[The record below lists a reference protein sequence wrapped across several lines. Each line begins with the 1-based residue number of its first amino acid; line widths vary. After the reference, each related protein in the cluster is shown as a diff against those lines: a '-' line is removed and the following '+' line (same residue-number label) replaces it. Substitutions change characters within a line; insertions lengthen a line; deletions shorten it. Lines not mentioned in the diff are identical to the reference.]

1 MLSSTRL
8 SSLFIVATVMSFSL
22 ILVRS
27 VGAQSINNQVNVNGS
42 GNNIVGDAGNE
53 PSIAVDPNNPN
64 RIAIGWR
71 QFDTVT
77 NNFRQAGVGFST
89 NGGLSWT
96 ATKLDPGQFRSDPVL
111 DYDRNGNFYYSSLS
125 SVTSMEVFKST
136 NGGATWSSPVIA
148 HGGDKQWMA
157 IDRTTGIGSGNIY
170 QYWNVQ
176 FTSNPGT
183 SFTRSINGGA
193 SFQTAIAGPSPDI
206 KWGTLDVGHN
216 GTLYFAGSQLNTGNG
231 HLFAKSTN
239 AQNPSQTPVFSAAV
253 SINLGGTTS
262 TGGVNPAGL
271 LGQVNIATDHSFTS
285 KRGNIYVLASVDP
298 AGADPLDVM
307 FIRSQDDGATWSAP
321 VRINNDLVG
330 SASQWFG
337 TMSVAPNGRI
347 DAIWNDT
354 RNSPT
359 STTSQLFFANSYDG
373 GLTWLGNK
381 ALTIPFNQSLGYPN
395 QNKMGDYYDMISDEF
410 GAHLAYAA
418 TFNGEQDVYYMRI
431 NSVPEPSSLAIAGL
445 GTCLLAI
452 TVVLR
457 RRKRSSPA
465 NPRAS

>member
-1 MLSSTRL
+1 
-8 SSLFIVATVMSFSL
+8 
-22 ILVRS
+22 
-27 VGAQSINNQVNVNGS
+27 
-42 GNNIVGDAGNE
+42 
-53 PSIAVDPNNPN
+53 
-64 RIAIGWR
+64 
-71 QFDTVT
+71 
-77 NNFRQAGVGFST
+77 
-89 NGGLSWT
+89 
-96 ATKLDPGQFRSDPVL
+96 
-111 DYDRNGNFYYSSLS
+111 
-125 SVTSMEVFKST
+125 MEVFKST

-176 FTSNPGT
+176 FTANPGT

-193 SFQTAIAGPSPDI
+193 SFQTAIAGPSPDM

-239 AQNPSQTPVFSAAV
+239 AQNPSLTPAFSAAV

-285 KRGNIYVLASVDP
+285 KRGNIYVMGSVNP

-307 FIRSQDDGATWSAP
+307 FIRSQDDGATWSSP
-321 VRINNDLVG
+321 IRVNNDPVG

-347 DAIWNDT
+347 DAVWNDT
-354 RNSPT
+354 RNSPS
-359 STTSQLFFANSYDG
+359 STTSELFFANSFDG

-381 ALTIPFNQSLGYPN
+381 ALTIPYNHSLGYPN

-431 NSVPEPSSLAIAGL
+431 NAIPEPSSLAIVGL
-445 GTCLLAI
+445 GACLLGLTA
-452 TVVLR
+452 LR
-457 RRKRSSPA
+457 RRDRISRLATKPS
-465 NPRAS
+465 